1 MTEISVE
8 RIRQAILDALPLD
21 VAQHTDEI
29 APSRLYLPLAHVKA
43 LRLESNLVIG
53 DRGVGKSVWSQA
65 LQQSPALQSNN
76 ALPKTLF
83 PYPLRVL
90 PGYGTNADPRYPDSD
105 TFEDLLKKGFTP
117 YAIWRGV
124 LCRALAAIT
133 SQAIPVEQW
142 EATARWV
149 QDQPEAVA
157 ALILQADH
165 FSQNSDMGVLFV
177 FDALDRVSSSGQ
189 WNLVDQAIRDLLRLV
204 LQLKGTKRLHAKV
217 FLRTDQYERG
227 SFSGI
232 PDVSKLQ
239 STRVELIWSVTDL
252 HGLLWQSLTNGKS
265 SQARHAFREW
275 CHKEGSSNWTDMMAM
290 IEAEDR
296 EQAPEIDRSKELN
309 LPINRWPLPPSL
321 QRDED
326 AQRRLFVRLAG
337 PWMGKDRRRGVPYI
351 WIVNHLADGR
361 GQTSPRSFLE
371 AIKKAAEDSQRY
383 SDYPLALHF
392 ESLKRGVQVASE
404 IRIDELAEDHPWL
417 KELMTPL
424 AGLSVPCSEEAIFE
438 QWIDKIGSKPD
449 HVFGLSESL
458 PDSFRNLGRVGFFLY
473 LEQLGLITS
482 MRDGRINMPD
492 LYRVGFRLGRKGGV
506 KPALRASQQV

>member
-8 RIRQAILDALPLD
+8 NIRQAILDALPQD

-29 APSRLYLPLAHVKA
+29 SPTRLYLPLAHVKA

-65 LQQSPALQSNN
+65 LQQSPALQGKG
-76 ALPKTLF
+76 ALPQTLF
-83 PYPLRVL
+83 PYPLTVL

-124 LCRALAAIT
+124 LCRALADVTA
-133 SQAIPVEQW
+133 QAIPADHW
-142 EATARWV
+142 EATVHWV

-157 ALILQADH
+157 ALIQKADQFSQQADT
-165 FSQNSDMGVLFV
+165 GVLFV

-189 WNLVDQAIRDLLRLV
+189 WNMVDQAIRDLLRLV

-239 STRVELIWSVTDL
+239 STRIELIWSATDL
-252 HGLLWQSLTNGKS
+252 HGLLWQSLTNAKS
-265 SQARHAFREW
+265 SQVQRAFREW
-275 CHKEGSSNWTDMMAM
+275 CQKEGSSNWLDMMLM

-296 EQAPEIDRSKELN
+296 EQKQEIDQLN
-309 LPINRWPLPPSL
+309 ESMMPINRWPLPPSL
-321 QRDED
+321 QRDEN
-326 AQRRLFVRLAG
+326 AQRRLFERLAG
-337 PWMGKDRRRGVPYI
+337 PWMGRDRRRGVPYI

-383 SDYPLALHF
+383 SDYPLAIHY

-404 IRIDELAEDHPWL
+404 TRINELAEDHSWL

-424 AGLSVPCSEEAIFE
+424 AGLSVPCAEAAIYE
-438 QWIDKIGSKPD
+438 RWTEKSGSKPD
-449 HVFGLSESL
+449 PLSGLSESL
-458 PDSFRNLGRVGFFLY
+458 PDNLRDQGLRGFLLY
-473 LEQLGLITS
+473 LELLGLITF

-506 KPALRASQQV
+506 KPALRATQQV

>member
-8 RIRQAILDALPLD
+8 GIRETILEALPQD

-29 APSRLYLPLAHVKA
+29 APTRLYLPPAHIRA

-65 LQQSPALQSNN
+65 LQQSPALQGNG

-83 PYPLRVL
+83 PYPLKVL
-90 PGYGTNADPRYPDSD
+90 PGYGTNADLRYPDSD
-105 TFEDLLKKGFTP
+105 TFEDLLQKGFTP

-124 LCRALAAIT
+124 LCRALAEIT
-133 SQAIPVEQW
+133 AQAIPDEQW
-142 EATARWV
+142 EATVRWV
-149 QDQPEAVA
+149 QDHPEAVA

-239 STRVELIWSVTDL
+239 STRVELIWSVIDL
-252 HGLLWQSLTNGKS
+252 HGLLWQSLTNGQSNKT
-265 SQARHAFREW
+265 RDAFRDW
-275 CHKEGSSNWTDMMAM
+275 C
-290 IEAEDR
+290 
-296 EQAPEIDRSKELN
+296 SKERSS
-309 LPINRWPLPPSL
+309 PILDMLDTIDAQAIDPASNRWPLPPSL
-321 QRDED
+321 QWDEF
-326 AQRRLFVRLAG
+326 AQRRLFERLAG

-404 IRIDELAEDHPWL
+404 IRINELAEDHPWL

-424 AGLSVPCSEEAIFE
+424 AGLSVPCTEEAILDRWVDE
-438 QWIDKIGSKPD
+438 IITNPD
-449 HVFGLSESL
+449 QVFGISKSL
-458 PDSFRNLGRVGFFLY
+458 PNGFRNLGPVGVFRY
-473 LEQLGLITS
+473 LEQLGLITY

-506 KPALRASQQV
+506 KPALRTSQQV

>member
-8 RIRQAILDALPLD
+8 NIRQAILDALPQD

-29 APSRLYLPLAHVKA
+29 SPTRLYLPLAHVKA
-43 LRLESNLVIG
+43 LRLESSLVIG

-65 LQQSPALQSNN
+65 LQQSPDLQGKG

-83 PYPLRVL
+83 PYPLTVL

-105 TFEDLLKKGFTP
+105 TFESLLQKGFTP

-124 LCRALAAIT
+124 LCRALAEVTA
-133 SQAIPVEQW
+133 QAIPVDHW
-142 EATARWV
+142 EATVHWV

-157 ALILQADH
+157 ALIQKADQFSQQADT
-165 FSQNSDMGVLFV
+165 GVLFV

-189 WNLVDQAIRDLLRLV
+189 WKMVDQAIRDLLRLV

-232 PDVSKLQ
+232 ADVSKLQ

-252 HGLLWQSLTNGKS
+252 HGLLWQSLTNGQS
-265 SQARHAFREW
+265 SKTRDSLRAW
-275 CHKEGSSNWTDMMAM
+275 CGQEGSGA
-290 IEAEDR
+290 
-296 EQAPEIDRSKELN
+296 QHN
-309 LPINRWPLPPSL
+309 LFDLIKLQEMNLDSNRWPLPPLL
-321 QRDED
+321 QRDEE
-326 AQRRLFVRLAG
+326 AQRRLFERLAG

-383 SDYPLALHF
+383 NNYPLAIHY

-404 IRIDELAEDHPWL
+404 IRINELAEDHPWL
-417 KELMTPL
+417 KKLMTPL
-424 AGLSVPCSEEAIFE
+424 AGLSVPCAESVIYER
-438 QWIDKIGSKPD
+438 WIDKIGSKPD

-458 PDSFRNLGRVGFFLY
+458 PDSFRDLGRVGFFLY
-473 LEQLGLITS
+473 LEQLGLITY

-506 KPALRASQQV
+506 KPALRTSQQN

>member
-8 RIRQAILDALPLD
+8 SIRQAILDALPLD

-117 YAIWRGV
+117 YVIWRGV
-124 LCRALAAIT
+124 LCRALAEIT
-133 SQAIPVEQW
+133 AQAIPINQW
-142 EATARWV
+142 DTTVRWV

-157 ALILQADH
+157 ALIQKADQ
-165 FSQNSDMGVLFV
+165 FSQDAGMGVLFV

-189 WNLVDQAIRDLLRLV
+189 WSFVDQAIRDLLRLV

-252 HGLLWQSLTNGKS
+252 HGLLWQSLTNGQFSKARDSFRVWCSQES
-265 SQARHAFREW
+265 SGAQHSLFDLTE
-275 CHKEGSSNWTDMMAM
+275 TQD
-290 IEAEDR
+290 
-296 EQAPEIDRSKELN
+296 IDLTS
-309 LPINRWPLPPSL
+309 NRWPLPPLL
-321 QRDED
+321 QRDEE
-326 AQRRLFVRLAG
+326 AQRRLFARLAG
-337 PWMGKDRRRGVPYI
+337 AWMGKDRRRGIPYV

-371 AIKKAAEDSQRY
+371 AIKKAAEDSERY
-383 SDYPLALHF
+383 SNYPLALHF

-404 IRIDELAEDHPWL
+404 IRINELAEDHPWL

-424 AGLSVPCSEEAIFE
+424 AGLSVPCTEEAIYE
-438 QWIDKIGSKPD
+438 RWVEKIGYKSD
-449 HVFGLSESL
+449 GAFGLSESL
-458 PDSFRNLGRVGFFLY
+458 PESLRSIGRMGVFVY
-473 LEQLGLITS
+473 LVHLGLITI
-482 MRDGRINMPD
+482 MRDNRINMPD

>member
-8 RIRQAILDALPLD
+8 NIRQAILDALPQD

-29 APSRLYLPLAHVKA
+29 PPTRLYLPPAHVGA

-65 LQQSPALQSNN
+65 LQQSSALQGNG
-76 ALPKTLF
+76 ALPNTLF
-83 PYPLRVL
+83 PYQLTVL
-90 PGYGTNADPRYPDSD
+90 PGYGANADSRYPDSD
-105 TFEDLLKKGFTP
+105 TFEALLQKGFTP

-265 SQARHAFREW
+265 SQARHAFRDW

-296 EQAPEIDRSKELN
+296 EQASEIDRSNELN

-321 QRDED
+321 QRDEN

-404 IRIDELAEDHPWL
+404 IRINELAEDHPWL
-417 KELMTPL
+417 KGLMTPL
-424 AGLSVPCSEEAIFE
+424 AGLSVPCTEDAIYE
-438 QWIDKIGSKPD
+438 RWVEKIGCKSD
-449 HVFGLSESL
+449 RAFGLSESL
-458 PDSFRNLGRVGFFLY
+458 PENLRNMGRMGVFVY
-473 LEQLGLITS
+473 LVHLGLITI
-482 MRDGRINMPD
+482 MRDNRINMPD

>member
-8 RIRQAILDALPLD
+8 SIRQAILDALHQD

-29 APSRLYLPLAHVKA
+29 APTRLYLPPAHVRA

-65 LQQSPALQSNN
+65 LQQSPVLQGNG
-76 ALPKTLF
+76 ALPNTLF
-83 PYPLRVL
+83 PYPLTVL
-90 PGYGTNADPRYPDSD
+90 PGYGTNADSRYPDSD
-105 TFEDLLKKGFTP
+105 TFEALLQKGFTP

-124 LCRALAAIT
+124 LCRALVEIT
-133 SQAIPVEQW
+133 AQAIPDEQW
-142 EATARWV
+142 EATVRWV

-157 ALILQADH
+157 ALIQQADH
-165 FSQNSDMGVLFV
+165 FSQSADMGILFV

-239 STRVELIWSVTDL
+239 STRIELIWSVIDL
-252 HGLLWQSLTNGKS
+252 HGLLWQSLTNGQSNKT
-265 SQARHAFREW
+265 RDAFRNW
-275 CHKEGSSNWTDMMAM
+275 CVKERSGSILGMLDT
-290 IEAEDR
+290 IEA
-296 EQAPEIDRSKELN
+296 QAIDPAS
-309 LPINRWPLPPSL
+309 NRWPLPPSL
-321 QRDED
+321 QWDEF
-326 AQRRLFVRLAG
+326 AQRRLFERLAG

-383 SDYPLALHF
+383 SDYHLALHF

-404 IRIDELAEDHPWL
+404 IRINELAEDHPWL
-417 KELMTPL
+417 KELMSPL
-424 AGLSVPCSEEAIFE
+424 AGLSVPCSEDAIYE
-438 QWIDKIGSKPD
+438 RWVEKIGTNPD
-449 HVFGLSESL
+449 QVFGLSESL
-458 PDSFRNLGRVGFFLY
+458 PNGFRNLGRVGVFRY
-473 LEQLGLITS
+473 LEQLGLINF
-482 MRDGRINMPD
+482 MRDGRVNMPD

-506 KPALRASQQV
+506 KPALRTSQQV

>member
-8 RIRQAILDALPLD
+8 SIREAILEALSQD

-29 APSRLYLPLAHVKA
+29 APTRLYLPPAHVRA

-53 DRGVGKSVWSQA
+53 DRGVGKSVWIQA
-65 LQQSPALQSNN
+65 LQQSPALQGNGV
-76 ALPKTLF
+76 LPNTLF
-83 PYPLRVL
+83 PYPLTVL
-90 PGYGTNADPRYPDSD
+90 PGYGTNADSRYPDSD
-105 TFEDLLKKGFTP
+105 TFEALLQKGFTA

-124 LCRALAAIT
+124 LCRALAEIT
-133 SQAIPVEQW
+133 AQAIPVEQW
-142 EATARWV
+142 EETVRWV

-157 ALILQADH
+157 ALIQQADQ
-165 FSQNSDMGVLFV
+165 FSQSADMGILFV

-252 HGLLWQSLTNGKS
+252 HGLLWQSLTNGKPG
-265 SQARHAFREW
+265 QARHAFREW
-275 CHKEGSSNWTDMMAM
+275 CSEEGASTRPYLFDM
-290 IEAEDR
+290 IE
-296 EQAPEIDRSKELN
+296 EQEIEQTHEIDRSNELHM
-309 LPINRWPLPPSL
+309 PINRWPLPPSL

-404 IRIDELAEDHPWL
+404 IRINELAEDHPWL

-438 QWIDKIGSKPD
+438 RWVEEIITNPD
-449 HVFGLSESL
+449 QVFGISKSL
-458 PDSFRNLGRVGFFLY
+458 PNSFRNQGSVGVLRY
-473 LEQLGLITS
+473 LEQLGLITF

-506 KPALRASQQV
+506 KPAIRASQQV

>member
-8 RIRQAILDALPLD
+8 SIRQAILDALPLD

-117 YAIWRGV
+117 YVIWRAV
-124 LCRALAAIT
+124 LCRALAEIT
-133 SQAIPVEQW
+133 SQAIPINQW
-142 EATARWV
+142 DTTVRWV

-157 ALILQADH
+157 ALIQKADQ
-165 FSQNSDMGVLFV
+165 FSQDADMGILFV

-189 WNLVDQAIRDLLRLV
+189 WSFVDQAIRDLLRLV

-252 HGLLWQSLTNGKS
+252 HGLLWQALTNGQCSK
-265 SQARHAFREW
+265 ARDGFRAW
-275 CHKEGSSNWTDMMAM
+275 CVQGSSGAQHSLFNL
-290 IEAEDR
+290 AET
-296 EQAPEIDRSKELN
+296 QEIDHAS
-309 LPINRWPLPPSL
+309 NRWPLPALL

-326 AQRRLFVRLAG
+326 AQRKLFERLAG
-337 PWMGKDRRRGVPYI
+337 AWMGRDRRRGIPYI
-351 WIVNHLADGR
+351 RIVNHLADGR

-383 SDYPLALHF
+383 DDYPLALHF

-417 KELMTPL
+417 KGLMTPL
-424 AGLSVPCSEEAIFE
+424 AGLSVPCTEDAIYE
-438 QWIDKIGSKPD
+438 RWVEKVGCKSDRA
-449 HVFGLSESL
+449 FGLSESL
-458 PDSFRNLGRVGFFLY
+458 PENLRDMGRMGVFVY
-473 LEQLGLITS
+473 LVHLGLITI
-482 MRDGRINMPD
+482 MRDNRINMPD

>member
-1 MTEISVE
+1 MTEISVQS
-8 RIRQAILDALPLD
+8 IRQAILDALPRE

-29 APSRLYLPLAHVKA
+29 APFRLYLPLPHVKA

-53 DRGVGKSVWSQA
+53 DRGVGKTVWSQA
-65 LQQSPALQSNN
+65 LQQSPSLQGLS

-105 TFEDLLKKGFTP
+105 TFEDLLKKGLTP

-124 LCRALAAIT
+124 ICRALAEVI
-133 SQAIPVEQW
+133 SQPIPNNQW
-142 EATARWV
+142 ESTVRWV

-157 ALILQADH
+157 ALIQKADQ
-165 FSQNSDMGVLFV
+165 FSQDAGMGILFV

-189 WNLVDQAIRDLLRLV
+189 WSFVDQAIGDLLRLM

-252 HGLLWQSLTNGKS
+252 HGMLWQSLTNGKS
-265 SQARHAFREW
+265 SNARECFRAW
-275 CHKEGSSNWTDMMAM
+275 CRRESSDAQPNLFDR
-290 IEAEDR
+290 AEMQDGD
-296 EQAPEIDRSKELN
+296 PTS
-309 LPINRWPLPPSL
+309 NRWPLPPLL
-321 QRDED
+321 QRDEE
-326 AQRRLFVRLAG
+326 AQRRLFERLAG
-337 PWMGKDRRRGVPYI
+337 AWMGKDRRRGIPYI

-361 GQTSPRSFLE
+361 GLTSPRSFLE
-371 AIKKAAEDSQRY
+371 AIKKAAEDSERY
-383 SDYPLALHF
+383 GEYPLALHF

-404 IRIDELAEDHPWL
+404 VRINELAEDHPWL

-424 AGLSVPCSEEAIFE
+424 AGLSVPCTEEDIYE
-438 QWIDKIGSKPD
+438 RWVEKIGYKSD
-449 HVFGLSESL
+449 GAFGLSESL
-458 PDSFRNLGRVGFFLY
+458 PANLRNMGRIGIIAY
-473 LEQLGLITS
+473 LVHLGLITI
-482 MRDGRINMPD
+482 MRDNRINMPD

-506 KPALRASQQV
+506 KPALRASQQI

>member
-8 RIRQAILDALPLD
+8 SIRQAILDALPLD
-21 VAQHTDEI
+21 VAQHRDEI

-65 LQQSPALQSNN
+65 LQQSSALQGNG
-76 ALPKTLF
+76 ALPNTLF
-83 PYPLRVL
+83 PYQLKVL
-90 PGYGTNADPRYPDSD
+90 PGYGANADSRYPDSD
-105 TFEDLLKKGFTP
+105 TFEALLQKGFTP

-124 LCRALAAIT
+124 LCRALAEIT
-133 SQAIPVEQW
+133 AQAIPINQW
-142 EATARWV
+142 DTTVRWV

-157 ALILQADH
+157 ALIQKADQ
-165 FSQNSDMGVLFV
+165 FSQDAGMGILFV

-189 WNLVDQAIRDLLRLV
+189 WSFVDQAIRDLLRLV

-252 HGLLWQSLTNGKS
+252 HGLLWQALTNGQCSK
-265 SQARHAFREW
+265 ARDGFRAW
-275 CHKEGSSNWTDMMAM
+275 CVQGISGAQHSLFNLTET
-290 IEAEDR
+290 
-296 EQAPEIDRSKELN
+296 QEIDHDS
-309 LPINRWPLPPSL
+309 NRWPLPPLL

-326 AQRRLFVRLAG
+326 AQRRLFERLAG
-337 PWMGKDRRRGVPYI
+337 AWMGRDRRRGIPYI

-383 SDYPLALHF
+383 SDYPLALHY

-424 AGLSVPCSEEAIFE
+424 AGLSVPCAEEAIYE
-438 QWIDKIGSKPD
+438 RWVEKIGYKSD
-449 HVFGLSESL
+449 GAFGLSESL
-458 PDSFRNLGRVGFFLY
+458 PESLRNIGRMGVFVY
-473 LEQLGLITS
+473 LVHLGLITI
-482 MRDGRINMPD
+482 MRDNRINMPD

>member
-8 RIRQAILDALPLD
+8 SIRQAILDALPLD

-29 APSRLYLPLAHVKA
+29 APSRLYLPLAHLKA

-90 PGYGTNADPRYPDSD
+90 PGYGTNADARYPDSD

-124 LCRALAAIT
+124 LCRALAEIT
-133 SQAIPVEQW
+133 AQAIPINQW
-142 EATARWV
+142 DTTVRWV

-157 ALILQADH
+157 ALIQKADH
-165 FSQNSDMGVLFV
+165 FSQDADMGILFV

-189 WNLVDQAIRDLLRLV
+189 WSFVDQAIRDLLRLV

-252 HGLLWQSLTNGKS
+252 HGLLWQALTNGQCSKARDSFRAWCGQAS
-265 SQARHAFREW
+265 SGAQHSLFNLTE
-275 CHKEGSSNWTDMMAM
+275 T
-290 IEAEDR
+290 
-296 EQAPEIDRSKELN
+296 QEIDLAS
-309 LPINRWPLPPSL
+309 NRWPIPPLL
-321 QRDED
+321 QRDEE
-326 AQRRLFVRLAG
+326 AQRRLFERLAG
-337 PWMGKDRRRGVPYI
+337 AWMGRDRRRGIPYI

-392 ESLKRGVQVASE
+392 DSLKRGVQVASE

-424 AGLSVPCSEEAIFE
+424 AGLSVPCSEDAIYE
-438 QWIDKIGSKPD
+438 RWVEKIGYKSD
-449 HVFGLSESL
+449 RAFGLSESL
-458 PDSFRNLGRVGFFLY
+458 PENLRNIGRMGVFVY
-473 LEQLGLITS
+473 LVHLGLITI
-482 MRDGRINMPD
+482 MRDNRINMPD

>member
-1 MTEISVE
+1 MTNISVE
-8 RIRQAILDALPLD
+8 NIRQAILDALPQD

-29 APSRLYLPLAHVKA
+29 APTRLYLPPAHVRA
-43 LRLESNLVIG
+43 LRLVSNRVIG
-53 DRGVGKSVWSQA
+53 DRGVGKSVWCQA
-65 LQQSPALQSNN
+65 LQQSPELQGNG

-83 PYPLRVL
+83 PYPLTVL
-90 PGYGTNADPRYPDSD
+90 PGYGTNADSRYPDSD
-105 TFEDLLKKGFTP
+105 TFEALLQKGFTP

-124 LCRALAAIT
+124 LCRALAEIT
-133 SQAIPVEQW
+133 AQAIPVEQW
-142 EATARWV
+142 EETVRWV

-157 ALILQADH
+157 ALIQQADH
-165 FSQNSDMGVLFV
+165 FSQGADMGILFV

-239 STRVELIWSVTDL
+239 STRIELIWSVIDL
-252 HGLLWQSLTNGKS
+252 HGLLWQSLTNGQS
-265 SQARHAFREW
+265 SKTTDAFRDW
-275 CHKEGSSNWTDMMAM
+275 CVKERSGSILGMLDT
-290 IEAEDR
+290 IEA
-296 EQAPEIDRSKELN
+296 QAINPAS
-309 LPINRWPLPPSL
+309 NRWPLPPSL
-321 QRDED
+321 QWDEG
-326 AQRRLFVRLAG
+326 AQRRLFERLAG
-337 PWMGKDRRRGVPYI
+337 PWMGKHRRRGVPYI

-404 IRIDELAEDHPWL
+404 IRINELAEDHPWL
-417 KELMTPL
+417 KELMSPL
-424 AGLSVPCSEEAIFE
+424 AGLSVPCSEDAIYE
-438 QWIDKIGSKPD
+438 RWVEKIGTNPD
-449 HVFGLSESL
+449 QVFGLSESL
-458 PDSFRNLGRVGFFLY
+458 PNGFRNLGRVGVFRY
-473 LEQLGLITS
+473 LEQLGLITF
-482 MRDGRINMPD
+482 MRDGRVNMPD

-506 KPALRASQQV
+506 KPALRTSQQV

>member
-8 RIRQAILDALPLD
+8 SIREAILEALPQD

-29 APSRLYLPLAHVKA
+29 APTRLYLPPAHVRA

-65 LQQSPALQSNN
+65 LQQSPVLQGNG
-76 ALPKTLF
+76 ALPNTLF
-83 PYPLRVL
+83 PYPLTVL
-90 PGYGTNADPRYPDSD
+90 PGYGTNADSRYPDSD
-105 TFEDLLKKGFTP
+105 TFEALLQKGFTA

-124 LCRALAAIT
+124 LCRALAEIT
-133 SQAIPVEQW
+133 AQAIPVEQW
-142 EATARWV
+142 EETVRWV

-157 ALILQADH
+157 ALIQQADH
-165 FSQNSDMGVLFV
+165 FSQSADMGVLFV

-265 SQARHAFREW
+265 SQARHAFRKW
-275 CHKEGSSNWTDMMAM
+275 CHEEGSSNWLDMMAM
-290 IEAEDR
+290 IEAEDSVI
-296 EQAPEIDRSKELN
+296 ERSNELN
-309 LPINRWPLPPSL
+309 LSINRWSLPPSL
-321 QRDED
+321 QRDEN

-404 IRIDELAEDHPWL
+404 IRINELAEDHPWL

-424 AGLSVPCSEEAIFE
+424 AGLSVPCSQEAIFE
-438 QWIDKIGSKPD
+438 RWVEEIITNPD
-449 HVFGLSESL
+449 QVFGISESL
-458 PDSFRNLGRVGFFLY
+458 PNGIRNLGPVGIFRY
-473 LEQLGLITS
+473 LEQLGLITY

-506 KPALRASQQV
+506 KPALRTSQQV

>member
-8 RIRQAILDALPLD
+8 KIRQAILDTLPQD
-21 VAQHTDEI
+21 VAQHTDELS
-29 APSRLYLPLAHVKA
+29 PTRLYLPLAHVKA

-53 DRGVGKSVWSQA
+53 DRGVGKTVWSQA
-65 LQQSPALQSNN
+65 LQQSPILQGNG
-76 ALPKTLF
+76 ALPQTLF
-83 PYPLRVL
+83 PYPLTVR

-105 TFEDLLKKGFTP
+105 TFEDLLQKGFTP
-117 YAIWRGV
+117 YAIWRAV
-124 LCRALAAIT
+124 LCRALAEIT
-133 SQAIPVEQW
+133 ADAIPVHSW
-142 EATARWV
+142 EATVHWV

-157 ALILQADH
+157 VLIQKTDQFSQQADT
-165 FSQNSDMGVLFV
+165 GVLFV

-189 WNLVDQAIRDLLRLV
+189 WRMVDQAIRDLLRLV

-227 SFSGI
+227 NFSGI

-239 STRVELIWSVTDL
+239 STRIQLIWSAADL
-252 HGLLWQSLTNGKS
+252 HGLLWQSLTNGS
-265 SQARHAFREW
+265 SGQARDAFRAW
-275 CHKEGSSNWTDMMAM
+275 CSEAVSTPLLDIIHVTQPSDGSQES
-290 IEAEDR
+290 
-296 EQAPEIDRSKELN
+296 EINHALK
-309 LPINRWPLPPSL
+309 RWPLPPSL

-326 AQRRLFVRLAG
+326 HQRKLFERLAG

-383 SDYPLALHF
+383 SDYPLAIHY

-404 IRIDELAEDHPWL
+404 IRINELAEEHPWL
-417 KELMTPL
+417 KGLMTPL
-424 AGLSVPCSEEAIFE
+424 AGLSVPCTKEAIYE
-438 QWIDKIGSKPD
+438 RWLDTTGSKPD
-449 HVFGLSESL
+449 PLFGLSESL
-458 PDSFRNLGRVGFFLY
+458 PDGLRDQGRVGFLLY

-506 KPALRASQQV
+506 KPALRTSQQV

>member
-8 RIRQAILDALPLD
+8 SIRQAILDALPLD
-21 VAQHTDEI
+21 MAQHTDQI
-29 APSRLYLPLAHVKA
+29 VPSRLYLPLAHVKA

-65 LQQSPALQSNN
+65 LQQSPSLQGNN

-90 PGYGTNADPRYPDSD
+90 PGFGTNADPRYPDSD
-105 TFEDLLKKGFTP
+105 TFEDLLKKGLTP

-124 LCRALAAIT
+124 ICRALAEIT
-133 SQAIPVEQW
+133 AQAMPIDQW
-142 EATARWV
+142 ESTVRWV
-149 QDQPEAVA
+149 QEQPEAVA
-157 ALILQADH
+157 ALIQKADQ
-165 FSQNSDMGVLFV
+165 FSQDAGMGVLFV

-189 WNLVDQAIRDLLRLV
+189 WSFVDQAIGALLRLV

-239 STRVELIWSVTDL
+239 STRVELIWLVTDL
-252 HGLLWQSLTNGKS
+252 HGLLWQSLTNGQFSNARESFRAWCRQES
-265 SQARHAFREW
+265 SDAQQNLF
-275 CHKEGSSNWTDMMAM
+275 
-290 IEAEDR
+290 DR
-296 EQAPEIDRSKELN
+296 TETQDADLAS
-309 LPINRWPLPPSL
+309 NRWPLPSLL
-321 QRDED
+321 QRDEE
-326 AQRRLFVRLAG
+326 AQRRLFDRLAG
-337 PWMGKDRRRGVPYI
+337 AWMGKDRRRGIPYL
-351 WIVNHLADGR
+351 WIVSHLADGR

-404 IRIDELAEDHPWL
+404 IRINEMAEDHPWL
-417 KELMTPL
+417 KGLMSPL
-424 AGLSVPCSEEAIFE
+424 AGLSVPCSEDAIYE
-438 QWIDKIGSKPD
+438 RWLEKIETNPD
-449 HVFGLSESL
+449 QVFGLSESL
-458 PDSFRNLGRVGFFLY
+458 PNGFRNLGRVGVFRY
-473 LEQLGLITS
+473 LEQLGLITF
-482 MRDGRINMPD
+482 MRDGRVNMPD

-506 KPALRASQQV
+506 KPALRTFQQI

>member
-8 RIRQAILDALPLD
+8 SIRQAILDALPQD

-29 APSRLYLPLAHVKA
+29 SPTSLYLPLAHVKA

-65 LQQSPALQSNN
+65 LQQSPALQGNG
-76 ALPKTLF
+76 ALPNTLF
-83 PYPLRVL
+83 PYPLTVL

-124 LCRALAAIT
+124 LCRALAEIT
-133 SQAIPVEQW
+133 AQSISADDW
-142 EATARWV
+142 ESTVRWV

-157 ALILQADH
+157 ALIQKADQ
-165 FSQNSDMGVLFV
+165 FSQSADMGVLFV
-177 FDALDRVSSSGQ
+177 FDALDRVSSTGQ

-265 SQARHAFREW
+265 SRVQRAFRGW
-275 CHKEGSSNWTDMMAM
+275 CCEESASTWPKLLDMIAEQE
-290 IEAEDR
+290 IEQTHET
-296 EQAPEIDRSKELN
+296 ERSKELN
-309 LPINRWPLPPSL
+309 MPINRWPLPASL
-321 QRDED
+321 QRDEN

-351 WIVNHLADGR
+351 WIVNHLADGL

-404 IRIDELAEDHPWL
+404 IRINELAEDHLWL
-417 KELMTPL
+417 RKLMTPL
-424 AGLSVPCSEEAIFE
+424 AGLSVPCTEEAILDRWVE
-438 QWIDKIGSKPD
+438 KIITNPD
-449 HVFGLSESL
+449 QAFGISESL
-458 PDSFRNLGRVGFFLY
+458 PNDIKNLGPVGVFLY
-473 LEQLGLITS
+473 LEQLGLITY

-506 KPALRASQQV
+506 KPAIRTSQQV

>member
-8 RIRQAILDALPLD
+8 SIRQAILDALPHD

-29 APSRLYLPLAHVKA
+29 SLTRLYLPLAHAKA
-43 LRLESNLVIG
+43 LRLESSLVIG

-65 LQQSPALQSNN
+65 LQQSPALQGNG

-83 PYPLRVL
+83 PYPLKVL

-105 TFEDLLKKGFTP
+105 TFEDLLQKGFTP

-124 LCRALAAIT
+124 LCRALAEIT
-133 SQAIPVEQW
+133 AQAIPDEQW
-142 EATARWV
+142 EATVRWV
-149 QDQPEAVA
+149 QDHPEAVA
-157 ALILQADH
+157 TLIQQADH
-165 FSQNSDMGVLFV
+165 LSEKADMGVLFV
-177 FDALDRVSSSGQ
+177 FDALDRVSSSGL

-239 STRVELIWSVTDL
+239 STRIELIWSVTDL
-252 HGLLWQSLTNGKS
+252 HGLLWQSLTNGQA
-265 SQARHAFREW
+265 SQVRHAFRDW
-275 CHKEGSSNWTDMMAM
+275 CKKEGSSSLQGLLDM
-290 IEAEDR
+290 IEAQDVDHVD
-296 EQAPEIDRSKELN
+296 EIDRANELS
-309 LPINRWPLPPSL
+309 PQSNRWPLPPSL
-321 QRDED
+321 QKDED
-326 AQRRLFVRLAG
+326 AQRRLFERLAG
-337 PWMGKDRRRGVPYI
+337 AWMGKDRRRGIPYI

-371 AIKKAAEDSQRY
+371 AIKKAAEDSHRY
-383 SDYPLALHF
+383 SDYPLALHY

-404 IRIDELAEDHPWL
+404 IRINELAEDHPWL

-424 AGLSVPCSEEAIFE
+424 AGLSVPCTEEVIYE
-438 QWIDKIGSKPD
+438 RWVDKIATRPD
-449 HVFGLSESL
+449 QVFGLSESL
-458 PDSFRNLGRVGFFLY
+458 PNGFRNLGRVGVFLY
-473 LEQLGLITS
+473 LEQLGLITY

-506 KPALRASQQV
+506 KPALRTSQQN

>member
-1 MTEISVE
+1 MTDISVE
-8 RIRQAILDALPLD
+8 NIRQAILDALPQD

-29 APSRLYLPLAHVKA
+29 SPTRLYLPLAHVKA

-65 LQQSPALQSNN
+65 LQQSPALQGKG
-76 ALPKTLF
+76 ALPQTLF
-83 PYPLRVL
+83 PYPLTVL

-124 LCRALAAIT
+124 LCRALADVTA
-133 SQAIPVEQW
+133 QAIPADHW
-142 EATARWV
+142 EATVHWV

-157 ALILQADH
+157 ALIQKADQFSQQADT
-165 FSQNSDMGVLFV
+165 GVLFV

-189 WNLVDQAIRDLLRLV
+189 WNMVDQAIRDLLRLV

-239 STRVELIWSVTDL
+239 STRIELIWSVADL
-252 HGLLWQSLTNGKS
+252 HGLLWQSLTNGKIS
-265 SQARHAFREW
+265 KTRAAFRAW
-275 CHKEGSSNWTDMMAM
+275 CS
-290 IEAEDR
+290 EADS
-296 EQAPEIDRSKELN
+296 APLLDFINANEAQEIDLE
-309 LPINRWPLPPSL
+309 PHRWPLPASL

-326 AQRRLFVRLAG
+326 HQRSLFERLAG
-337 PWMGKDRRRGVPYI
+337 SWMGKDRRRGVPYV

-361 GQTSPRSFLE
+361 GQSSPRSFLE

-383 SDYPLALHF
+383 SDYPLAIHY

-404 IRIDELAEDHPWL
+404 TRINELAEDHSWL

-424 AGLSVPCSEEAIFE
+424 AGLSVPCAEAAIYE
-438 QWIDKIGSKPD
+438 RWTEKSGSKPD
-449 HVFGLSESL
+449 PLSGLSESL
-458 PDSFRNLGRVGFFLY
+458 PDNLRDQGLRGFLLY
-473 LEQLGLITS
+473 LELLGLITF

-506 KPALRASQQV
+506 KPALRATQQV

>member
-8 RIRQAILDALPLD
+8 NIRQAILDALPKD

-29 APSRLYLPLAHVKA
+29 APTRLYLPPAHVRA

-65 LQQSPALQSNN
+65 LQQSPVLQGNG
-76 ALPKTLF
+76 ALPNTLF
-83 PYPLRVL
+83 PYPLTVL
-90 PGYGTNADPRYPDSD
+90 PGYGTNADSRYPDSD

-124 LCRALAAIT
+124 LCRALAEIT
-133 SQAIPVEQW
+133 AQSISADDW
-142 EATARWV
+142 EATVRWV

-157 ALILQADH
+157 ALIQKADQ
-165 FSQNSDMGVLFV
+165 FSQDAGMGVLFV
-177 FDALDRVSSSGQ
+177 FDALDRVSSTGQ

-239 STRVELIWSVTDL
+239 STRVELIWSVSDL

-275 CHKEGSSNWTDMMAM
+275 CHKEGSSNWLDIAAM
-290 IEAEDR
+290 IEAEYR
-296 EQAPEIDRSKELN
+296 EQTPEIDRSKELN

-321 QRDED
+321 QGDEN

-337 PWMGKDRRRGVPYI
+337 PWMGMDRRRGVPYI

-383 SDYPLALHF
+383 TDYPLALHF

-404 IRIDELAEDHPWL
+404 IRINELAEDHPWL
-417 KELMTPL
+417 KELMSPL
-424 AGLSVPCSEEAIFE
+424 AGLSVPCSEDAIYE
-438 QWIDKIGSKPD
+438 RWVEKIGTNPD
-449 HVFGLSESL
+449 QVFGLSESL
-458 PDSFRNLGRVGFFLY
+458 PNGFRNLGRVGVFCY
-473 LEQLGLITS
+473 LEQLGLITF
-482 MRDGRINMPD
+482 MRDGRVNMPD

-506 KPALRASQQV
+506 KPALRTSQ